1 MRTLIE
7 SILDDNLDA
16 HDEAVFT
23 EQIRLEITKHLP
35 SERIPQPLYE
45 VLNKMTIKVENGNRV
60 FFIKDKS
67 TKSVISTMITRVLE
81 EYNVREIRAEGTLS
95 IITGLTNFNISASSV
110 VIFATAEDMTFT
122 KCNITCDELSV
133 DGYSTPEI
141 ECNQCKIKTKVY
153 SVSRRPIKFNNSK
166 ITGLHS
172 VELFLSVDVLRWRLK
187 ELPVGYSIYD
197 GFYPLA
203 TFDIR
208 ARQFDPLE
216 ELVGIQ
222 KITKLPNIY
231 FYANGQCVKKHEAGM
246 IFKSPRTPID
256 KQIARCS
263 RPKTEMMDCLNGYQV
278 YFTHFSLH

>member
-7 SILDDNLDA
+7 SILDGNLDA

-23 EQIRLEITKHLP
+23 EQIRLEITKRLP
-35 SERIPQPLYE
+35 SERIPQSLYE

-60 FFIKDKS
+60 FFLKDKS
-67 TKSVISTMITRVLE
+67 AKSEISAIIVQVLE
-81 EYNVREIRAEGTLS
+81 EYNVREIRAEGTLT
-95 IITGLTNFNISASSV
+95 IITGLTNFNISAPSV
-110 VIFATAEDMTFT
+110 VIYAIAKDMTFF
-122 KCNITCDELSV
+122 KCNITCDVLSAV
-133 DGYSTPEI
+133 GYSAPVI

-153 SVSRRPIKFNNSK
+153 SISRTPIEFNNSK
-166 ITGLHS
+166 ITELHS
-172 VELFLSVDVLRWRLK
+172 VEMFLSVDVLRRRLNV
-187 ELPVGYSIYD
+187 LPVGYSIYD

-216 ELVGIQ
+216 QLVGIQ

-256 KQIARCS
+256 KQIAQHS
-263 RPKTEMMDCLNGYQV
+263 RPKTELMDCLNGYQV